1 MKKTF
6 KTLKFIGFLLFAIV
20 AIIACDKDY
29 NSIESDVIGLK
40 SFTTDNNQIPI
51 ISYNK
56 KLDSLKINNLNSSL
70 LGVFNDPAYGQ
81 TTASIITQLTPSEY
95 SPKFGTNPIIDSVV
109 LTIPYFNRITGTDNN
124 NPVYTIQDS
133 LYGSAPI
140 KLSIYQNNY
149 FLRDFNPNEDLNV
162 TQNYYSN
169 ASGTINATDNF
180 AITEGGAINFDT
192 QKGPLVYENDSLV
205 FSSNAII
212 LKTIATDG
220 TEAFERKTPALRD
233 TLNPAFWK
241 ALIID
246 KQDDAVLSNA
256 NNFYNYFRGLYFKA
270 EAKNN
275 DGSMILLDF
284 GGTGSNITI
293 YYSYDSSVEGA
304 DRLTDSYVLNFTG
317 NRLNT
322 FINNYNLVSLEN
334 GDSTNGDE
342 KLYLKGT
349 EGSMAVV
356 DILSGM
362 VDCDGTTETA
372 LNCFKKA
379 YRAVDKNG
387 EYIIKNGSYVLKKLI
402 NEAQLVIYEDENIA
416 LPTEPSDKYPDP
428 KDYHKYDRIYAY
440 DLKNN
445 TPLIDYSFDPTS
457 NSTDPYNSRYVHLG
471 QRITDNNG
479 ENAKYKI
486 RITEYLNSILLK
498 DSTNT
503 KIGLVLSTN
512 VNYVSNSP
520 ILNSGDAVTQV
531 PSAAII
537 TPRGTV
543 LYGNNENVPESKR
556 MSLEI
561 YFTKEN
567 TEN

>member
-1 MKKTF
+1 MKKAF
-6 KTLKFIGFLLFAIV
+6 KALKFIGFLLVTLA

-56 KLDSLKINNLNSSL
+56 KLDSLKINNLNSCL
-70 LGVFNDPAYGQ
+70 LGVFNDPTYGQ
-81 TTASIITQLTPSEY
+81 TTASVIVQLTPSEY
-95 SPKFGTNPIIDSVV
+95 GPDFGTNAAIDSVV
-109 LTIPYFNRITGTDNN
+109 LTIPYFNKVSADSPDSNGNT
-124 NPVYTIQDS
+124 VYSISDS
-133 LYGSAPI
+133 LYGSSPI

-149 FLRDFNPNEDLNV
+149 FLRDFNPNEDLDV
-162 TQNYYSN
+162 SQYYYSHAN
-169 ASGTINATDNF
+169 GSVNTTDNF
-180 AITEGGAINFDT
+180 AITEGGTINFDS
-192 QKGPLVYENDSLV
+192 QKGPLVYEDDNFV
-205 FSSNAII
+205 PSSSAIV
-212 LKTIATDG
+212 LKTTATDG
-220 TEAFERKTPALRD
+220 TESTERSVPALRD
-233 TLNPAFWK
+233 TLNTAYWK
-241 ALIID
+241 ALIFD
-246 KQDDAVLSNA
+246 KQGDDVLSNA

-270 EAKNN
+270 EAINN
-275 DGSMILLDF
+275 DGNMILLDF
-284 GGTGSNITI
+284 TGTGANITI

-304 DRLTDSYVLNFTG
+304 DRLTDTYVLSFSG

-362 VDCDGTTETA
+362 VDCDGDAETT
-372 LNCFKKA
+372 LNCFKKM
-379 YRAVDKNG
+379 YRAVDENG
-387 EYIIKNGSYVLKKLI
+387 NYIIKNGSFVLKRLI
-402 NEAQLVIYEDENIA
+402 NEAQLIIHEDE
-416 LPTEPSDKYPDP
+416 TMSDEF
-428 KDYHKYDRIYAY
+428 HKYDRLYAY
-440 DLKNN
+440 DVKNN
-445 TPLIDYSFDPTS
+445 TPLVDYNYDPTS
-457 NSTDPYNSRYVHLG
+457 STSDAYNSRYVHLG
-471 QRITDNNG
+471 QRITDDNG
-479 ENAKYKI
+479 DTKYKI
-486 RITEYLNSILLK
+486 RITEQLNNILLK

-543 LYGNNENVPESKR
+543 LYGSNENVPENKR

-561 YFTKEN
+561 YFTEEN
-567 TEN
+567 